1 MSNLLIQAYFAELD
15 RLKKFSGS
23 LTEGIISEAF
33 KDLLKAWS
41 KQSGLI
47 FLSQ

>member
-1 MSNLLIQAYFAELD
+1 MSLQLVQQFLNELD

-23 LTEGIISEAF
+23 LNEQVVREAF

-41 KQSGLI
+41 RQAYA
-47 FLSQ
+47 